1 MWQFNNYV
9 TLKLSFDPP
18 TPPPHHASSSL
29 LTKVLLRYVTLSTKA
44 RSLPNKKSNFFL

>member
-18 TPPPHHASSSL
+18 TTPPPPPPPKDTTIL
-29 LTKVLLRYVTLSTKA
+29 FLF
-44 RSLPNKKSNFFL
+44 KKIETHSMQG